1 MSLSKGMF
9 LRDNKWMKPWSQF
22 VPSAAIFCSLGFIL
36 GVLSDQIVPG
46 DAAASTQLP
55 ANVISSILVT
65 FLIITLAINILSRLA
80 Q

>member
-1 MSLSKGMF
+1 MF
-9 LRDNKWMKPWSQF
+9 LRDNKWMKPWSRF
-22 VPSAAIFCSLGFIL
+22 VPSAAIFASLGFIL

-46 DAAASTQLP
+46 DAAASVQLP

-65 FLIITLAINILSRLA
+65 FLLIITLAINILSRLA